1 MNKMGPGVEGSAR
14 TNRYFNLLA
23 RFIEKFSLRYDLRRP
38 CLLCPTLPGMFASLV
53 RELRTHVNRDEHL
66 RALMHD
72 FDSAY
77 TALAS
82 YAALPGSQF
91 TTFGA
96 QPGRDFALLSLDAEA
111 RNRSGV
117 TVGLGL
123 ESSVSHQ
130 SQSYYGIGRFGFTW

>member
-1 MNKMGPGVEGSAR
+1 VEDRLVALPAYSEAASSGSADFALNYASHNSNTAGTELGVR
-14 TNRYFNLLA
+14 NNFSGAFGRNWTLRFSDRLA
-23 RFIEKFSLRYDLRRP
+23 W
-38 CLLCPTLPGMFASLV
+38 
-53 RELRTHVNRDEHL
+53 
-66 RALMHD
+66 MHD

-111 RNRSGV
+111 RNRSGMML
-117 TVGLGL
+117 GLGL
-123 ESSVSHQ
+123 ETSVSHQ
-130 SQSYYGIGRFGFTW
+130 SQSYYGMGRFGFTW